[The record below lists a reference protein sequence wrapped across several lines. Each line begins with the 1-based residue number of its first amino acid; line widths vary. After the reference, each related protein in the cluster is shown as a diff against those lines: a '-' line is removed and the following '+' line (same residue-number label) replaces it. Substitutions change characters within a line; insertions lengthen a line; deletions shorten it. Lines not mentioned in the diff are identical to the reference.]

1 MLMDLI
7 QDVPHCEERIFA
19 AMKASGA
26 PVVLFGAGEICWYI
40 VDYLRSHGLEPVCIC
55 DNNPAKHGTQ
65 LSGLPIYSYA
75 ALKEVFAFRGGVYS
89 LVLSVGPM
97 HEAAIRAQLAAA
109 QEENP
114 IWYLRGYE
122 VCGEKLTYR
131 YVCEHREQFEEA
143 YASLADEF
151 SKKVFVNVLNAKI
164 SGDYTLYESVKR
176 GTMYFDDDIVALGE
190 HEVLVDV
197 GAYHGNTILEFAKR
211 TQGAYDGIVAF
222 EPDKSTLAVL
232 QDTLAKNDIRN
243 AEVYNKGA
251 WYKHAFLQ
259 FSDGREGSSRVSETD
274 NAVVSAAS
282 IEVDTIDNVL
292 HGRRASYIVMD
303 IEGAEHNAV
312 LGAKETIERWKPK
325 MGVCVYHKRE
335 DLFDIFQ
342 QLKSFV
348 PEYRFYLRHYTD
360 DQTDTVLY
368 AV

>member
-1 MLMDLI
+1 MLMDSI
-7 QDVPHCEERIFA
+7 EDVPHCEERIFA

-75 ALKEVFAFRGGVYS
+75 ALKDVFGSRSGVYN

-151 SKKVFVNVLNAKI
+151 SKEVFVNVLNAKI
-164 SGDYTLYESVKR
+164 SGDFARYRAVKR
-176 GTMYFDDDIVALGE
+176 GTQYFDDDVFALSE

-197 GAYHGNTILEFAKR
+197 GAYRGDTVLEFAKR
-211 TQGAYDGIVAF
+211 TRGTHDGMIAL
-222 EPDKSTLAVL
+222 EPDKATLAVL
-232 QDTLAKNDIRN
+232 QDTLAKNDIVN
-243 AEVYNKGA
+243 VEIHNMGA
-251 WYKHAFLQ
+251 WRKHAFLQ
-259 FSDGREGSSRVSETD
+259 FSDGREGSSRVSEAD
-274 NAVVSAAS
+274 DAVVSAAS
-282 IEVDTIDNVL
+282 IEVDTIDHVL

-312 LGAKETIERWKPK
+312 LGARETIERWKPRLA
-325 MGVCVYHKRE
+325 VCVYHRRE
-335 DLFDIFQ
+335 DLFDVLLL
-342 QLKSFV
+342 LKSFV
-348 PEYRFYLRHYTD
+348 PGYQFFLRHYTS